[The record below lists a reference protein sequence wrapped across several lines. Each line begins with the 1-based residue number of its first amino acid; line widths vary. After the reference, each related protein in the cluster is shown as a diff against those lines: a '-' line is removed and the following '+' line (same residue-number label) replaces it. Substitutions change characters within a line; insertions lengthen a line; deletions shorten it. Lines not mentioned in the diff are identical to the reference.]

1 MAETEGLDPV
11 TRELIRNYLASAA
24 DTMAV
29 TVVRT
34 ARSAVV
40 KDGMD
45 FSTAIFN
52 AEGDQVAQGLTL
64 PFHMGAMQPALD
76 AVRARFGDDVK
87 PGDIF
92 ANNDPYEGGSHL
104 PDIFLFK
111 PVFYNDTLEAWTCC
125 IAHQTDIGGRVAGG
139 NASDNTEIYQEGL
152 RIPPIKLVEE
162 GVMNDAVWRII
173 NKNVRVPD
181 MVQGDILAQMS
192 AIRQGEQD
200 VLRLLEQYG
209 VEELKSYMTDIIDY
223 TERLTRAE
231 IEALPDGTWD
241 FTDYVDDDGIKP
253 EPIAIKVKVT
263 IAGDEMLVDFTGTSP
278 QAKGSINPNLP
289 FTKSA
294 VYAAFKNLTNPD
306 ITANAGFFRPIKV
319 VAPPGCYVNA
329 QHPAPVAARGL
340 GGFRVA
346 HAVFGAMAKAL
357 PDKVPGAWGGG
368 EVGISF
374 GGYYPDGKAFVFVE
388 FNNDGPRGGGPL
400 ADGADG
406 AAAPIHNQANTPI
419 ESIEANNPLLVTRY
433 GFVPDTEGP
442 GEYRGGLGMV
452 REIQLLHDEAT
463 LQIRSDRGKFLPWG
477 TQGGGPGAP
486 TRNFLNP
493 DAENER
499 LPGKFLRTL
508 KKGDVYRLY
517 QAGGGGYGDPLERD
531 PDAVMADLA
540 QDKVT
545 ADHVRTAYGVVV
557 NTDTMT
563 VDAAATEELRKRMR
577 EERGPLTLEPEVVRA
592 PEAP

>member
-1 MAETEGLDPV
+1 MAENEGLDPV
-11 TRELIRNYLASAA
+11 TREIVKNYLYGAA

-52 AEGDQVAQGLTL
+52 ADGDQVAQGLSL

-76 AVRARFGDDVK
+76 AVRAYYGDDVK

-111 PVFYNDTLEAWTCC
+111 PVFYNEALVAWTCC

-139 NASDNTEIYQEGL
+139 NACDNTEIYQEGL

-162 GVMNDAVWRII
+162 GVMNKAVWRII

-181 MVQGDILAQMS
+181 MVQGDVLAQM
-192 AIRQGEQD
+192 AALRQGERD
-200 VLRLLEQYG
+200 VLQLLEEHG
-209 VEELKSYMTDIIDY
+209 IEDLKSYMTDIIDY
-223 TERLTRAE
+223 TERITRAE
-231 IEALPDGTWD
+231 IEGLPNGSWE
-241 FTDYVDDDGIKP
+241 FTDYIDDDGINP
-253 EPIAIKVKVT
+253 DPIAIKVQVT
-263 IAGDEMLVDFTGTSP
+263 IEGDEMLVDFTGTSP

-294 VYAAFKNLTNPD
+294 VYAVFKNLTNPN

-346 HAVFGAMAKAL
+346 HAVFGAMAKAM
-357 PDKVPGAWGGG
+357 PDRVPGAWGGG
-368 EVGISF
+368 EVAISF

-388 FNNDGPRGGGPL
+388 FNNDGPRGGGPY

-406 AAAPIHNQANTPI
+406 AAAPVTNQANTPI
-419 ESIEANNPLLVTRY
+419 ESIEANQPLLVTKY

-442 GEYRGGLGMV
+442 GEFRGGLGIV
-452 REIQLLHDEAT
+452 REFQLVHEEAT
-463 LQIRSDRGKFLPWG
+463 LQVRSDRGKFLPWG
-477 TQGGGPGAP
+477 TQGGSPGSP
-486 TRNFLNP
+486 TRNTLNP
-493 DAENER
+493 DAEAER
-499 LPGKFLRTL
+499 LPAKFLRTL
-508 KKGDVYRLY
+508 KQGDVYHLI
-517 QAGGGGYGDPLERD
+517 QAGAGGYGDPLDRD
-531 PDAVMADLA
+531 PDAVMADVV
-540 QDKVT
+540 QEKVT
-545 ADHVRTAYGVVV
+545 VERARESYGVVI
-557 NTDTMT
+557 DTAETMA
-563 VDAAATEELRKRMR
+563 VDAAATEKLREQMR
-577 EERGPLTLEPEVVRA
+577 RERGPLPMEPQVVRA
-592 PEAP
+592 AEA